1 MSSELV
7 FHYTDHEPG
16 FSARIPDARGH
27 RLSFDT
33 LDLRAVIDWDGRLP
47 IVPLDFQLKNR
58 LVDRDFKLSF
68 NLTTQVAGPQGIG
81 DR

>member
-1 MSSELV
+1 
-7 FHYTDHEPG
+7 
-16 FSARIPDARGH
+16 
-27 RLSFDT
+27 
-33 LDLRAVIDWDGRLP
+33 VIDWDGRLP